1 MIDLHDEENRTIVLF
16 CQVPEVESFQK
27 AVYTRTN
34 VLRTKGERTR
44 HAILDTAAAL
54 ATQEGLEPLSIAR
67 LAEAT
72 GMSKSGLFAHFGSKE
87 ELQLATDDHAAS
99 MFVHEVIAPARGAP
113 RGLARVWAL
122 CDRMVDYSER
132 QVFPGGCFFA
142 CTSFEFNNRPGP
154 VRDRIEEMLR
164 SWLSY
169 LEHAVEQAQ
178 EAGELDPQLSAR
190 EIAFQLDAFA
200 QSANAQFQLF
210 REERVFEEARRA
222 IRDRLESLRPALA
235 A

>member
-1 MIDLHDEENRTIVLF
+1 MVDLHAAENSTIVLF
-16 CQVPEVESFQK
+16 LSSRFLDSLNE
-27 AVYTRTN
+27 AVYNRTD
-34 VLRTKGERTR
+34 VLTKGERTR
-44 HAILDTAAAL
+44 KTILDTAAAL

-67 LAEAT
+67 LADAT

-87 ELQLATDDHAAS
+87 ELQLATVDHAAAL
-99 MFVHEVIAPARGAP
+99 FVEEVIAPARSAP
-113 RGLARVWAL
+113 RGVARVWAL
-122 CDRMVDYSER
+122 CDHMVDYSER

-142 CTSFEFNNRPGP
+142 STSFEFNNKPGP
-154 VRDRIEEMLR
+154 VRDRIEHMLR

-178 EAGELDPQLSAR
+178 QAGELDPNLSAR

-210 REERVFEEARRA
+210 RERRVFDEARRA
-222 IRDRLESLRPALA
+222 IRDRLETLRPARA

>member
-1 MIDLHDEENRTIVLF
+1 ML
-16 CQVPEVESFQK
+16 K
-27 AVYTRTN
+27 
-34 VLRTKGERTR
+34 TKGERTR

-87 ELQLATDDHAAS
+87 DLQLATVDHAAA
-99 MFVHEVIAPARGAP
+99 MFVAEVIAPARAAP

-122 CDRMVDYSER
+122 CDRMIDYSER

-154 VRDRIEEMLR
+154 VRDRIEHMLA

-178 EAGELDPQLSAR
+178 QAGELDPHLSAR
-190 EIAFQLDAFA
+190 EVAFQLDAFA
-200 QSANAQFQLF
+200 QSSNAQFQLF
-210 REERVFEEARRA
+210 RDPRVFEEARRA
-222 IRDRLESLRPALA
+222 TRDRLESLRPARA

>member
-1 MIDLHDEENRTIVLF
+1 M
-16 CQVPEVESFQK
+16 
-27 AVYTRTN
+27 
-34 VLRTKGERTR
+34 LRTKGERTR
-44 HAILDTAAAL
+44 HAILDVAAAL
-54 ATQEGLEPLSIAR
+54 ATEEGLEPLSIGR

-87 ELQLATDDHAAS
+87 ELQLATVDHAAS
-99 MFVHEVIAPARGAP
+99 LFVAEVIEPARAAP

-122 CDRMVDYSER
+122 CHHMIDYAER

-142 CTSFEFNNRPGP
+142 ATAFEFNNRPGP
-154 VRDRIEEMLR
+154 VRERIQQMMG

-178 EAGELDPQLSAR
+178 EAGELNPEPSAR

-200 QSANAQFQLF
+200 QAANGQYQLF
-210 REERVFEEARRA
+210 RNAAVFDDARRA
-222 IRDRLESLRPALA
+222 IRERLDSLRGALSA

>member
-1 MIDLHDEENRTIVLF
+1 VLF
-16 CQVPEVESFQK
+16 CQEEKVESFRE
-27 AVYTRTN
+27 AVYTGTN
-34 VLRTKGERTR
+34 VLITKGQRTR
-44 HAILDTAAAL
+44 HVILDKAAAL

-87 ELQLATDDHAAS
+87 ELQLATVDHAAA
-99 MFVHEVIAPARGAP
+99 MFVEEVIAPARTAP
-113 RGLARVWAL
+113 RGVARVWAL

-142 CTSFEFNNRPGP
+142 STAFEFNNRPGP
-154 VRDRIEEMLR
+154 VRDRIEEMMR

-178 EAGELDPQLSAR
+178 EAGELDPRPEAR

-200 QSANAQFQLF
+200 QSANAHFQLF
-210 REERVFEEARRA
+210 RDERVFEEARRA
-222 IRDRLESLRPALA
+222 IRDRIESLRA
-235 A
+235 ARAA